1 MKDPDNLEAYK
12 ILKRYKYQLT
22 RQQVNTLKGQIK
34 AGDLKGFYKG
44 LKKILNKEDI

>member
-1 MKDPDNLEAYK
+1 MEEAYK

-22 RQQVNTLKGQIK
+22 RQQINTLKGQIK

-44 LKKILNKEDI
+44 LKKLINKEDI

>member
-1 MKDPDNLEAYK
+1 MEEAYK

-44 LKKILNKEDI
+44 LKKLINKEDI

>member
-1 MKDPDNLEAYK
+1 MEEAYK

-34 AGDLKGFYKG
+34 AGDIKGFYKG

>member
-1 MKDPDNLEAYK
+1 MDPIEAYR

-34 AGDLKGFYKG
+34 AGDIEGFYKG

>member
-1 MKDPDNLEAYK
+1 MEEAYK

-34 AGDLKGFYKG
+34 AGDIEGFYKG
-44 LKKILNKEDI
+44 LKNIISRRKQK

>member
-1 MKDPDNLEAYK
+1 MDPIEAYK

-22 RQQVNTLKGQIK
+22 RQQENTLKGQIK
-34 AGDLKGFYKG
+34 AGDIEGFYKG

>member
-1 MKDPDNLEAYK
+1 MEEAYK

>member
-1 MKDPDNLEAYK
+1 MEEAYK

-34 AGDLKGFYKG
+34 AGDIEGFYKG

>member
-1 MKDPDNLEAYK
+1 MEEAYK

-34 AGDLKGFYKG
+34 AGDIKGFYKG
-44 LKKILNKEDI
+44 LKKLINKEDI